1 MTGLRRRPPP
11 GAIPLPLPGLIDSAP
26 PVDEAPPPAAPPAP
40 PPFAVHVI
48 RSAKRKRT
56 SSARLVGS
64 TLEIRLPSWMSKAEE
79 ARWVAEWTRRF
90 ERKLSTDRIDLAER
104 AAMLARRHDLP
115 APTSIRW
122 VDGMRTRWGSCTPEA
137 GTVRLSSALARYP
150 DWVID
155 YVIVHE
161 LAHLR
166 QPDHTPSFWAL
177 VDRYPKSERARGYL
191 MAKSG
196 DDEADNW

>member
-79 ARWVAEWTRRF
+79 TRWVAEWTRRF

-177 VDRYPKSERARGYL
+177 VDRYQKSERARGYL